1 MSRVRLTVS
10 KTNKLYIGG
19 KFPRSESG
27 RCMPVTK
34 PSGEFIANIAH
45 ASRKDARDS
54 VVAARAAQHGWAAVT
69 EMNRGQIIYRIA
81 EMLESRSDEFV
92 SYLMEIYGLDKKTA
106 SKQIEESVDSIV
118 WYAGSTGKLGQV
130 KGGVNQVAGDF
141 LNVSV
146 PTPMGVAVVIATDP
160 SGLLGL
166 VQSTLPLL
174 AAGNTTVVMTGPQ
187 VGLIAVAFAEV
198 LATSDVPAGVVNIL
212 TGSVD
217 EVAPWLAG
225 HMDVNAVD
233 LAGADS
239 SSIAELQK
247 LAAENLKRILPSPI
261 GRNLSLSIMSEV
273 VETKTIWY
281 PSGL

>member
-27 RCMPVTK
+27 RCMPVAK

-187 VGLIAVAFAEV
+187 LGLLAVAFAEV

-247 LAAENLKRILPSPI
+247 VAAENLKRILPSPI